1 MSGPRR
7 ADPRWSRRWAKSAPR
22 WAGSRG
28 LGGMMADTGHGAADE
43 PPLDRTNS
51 ESVVE
56 KTCKYLSA
64 LALMVMLVVVGID
77 VVTRWGFNFSYEV
90 SDEVAAYML
99 VAIAFLSLPVSH
111 INGAFHRVEFVQARL
126 SMRWKLISS

>member
-1 MSGPRR
+1 MVDS
-7 ADPRWSRRWAKSAPR
+7 S
-22 WAGSRG
+22 
-28 LGGMMADTGHGAADE
+28 HGAADH

-51 ESVVE
+51 EGVVE

-64 LALMVMLVVVGID
+64 LALMVLLVVVGID
-77 VVTRWGFNFSYEV
+77 VITRWGFNFSYEV

-111 INGAFHRVEFVQARL
+111 INGAFHRVEFFSLPQVCGIGYNIRPILLLKPLQTHRRVQPARICQNYL
-126 SMRWKLISS
+126 FNSHF